1 MHVTATQRFTAYG
14 PSHWAVLA
22 VFLFG
27 AALLVVVGRRHRRT
41 PAARHVSRGFAA
53 ALLALQLGAL
63 TYTLLSTEW
72 TLADSVPLH
81 LSDLAPFAAAYALWS
96 HARWAYALTYY
107 WCLSLSTQ
115 ALISP
120 VFVGPDFPHHDFLA
134 FWALHLLVI
143 WAAVYLTWGLGLH
156 PTWRDYRIAVAIT
169 AAWAAATM
177 LFNSLTGTNYG
188 YLNRKPDTG
197 SILDPLGPWPWYLLL
212 EAALILTAWALLT
225 WPWTRRSRTS

>member
-120 VFVGPDFPHHDFLA
+120 VFVGPD
-134 FWALHLLVI
+134 
-143 WAAVYLTWGLGLH
+143 
-156 PTWRDYRIAVAIT
+156 R
-169 AAWAAATM
+169 
-177 LFNSLTGTNYG
+177 S
-188 YLNRKPDTG
+188 
-197 SILDPLGPWPWYLLL
+197 
-212 EAALILTAWALLT
+212 EE
-225 WPWTRRSRTS
+225 RRVGKEGRS